1 METAD
6 RSWRRGEGA
15 REAGRAGEAVTA
27 YRRTLALVPDFA
39 PAHANL
45 ALVLGAMG
53 AAEAEIRRAIA
64 LLPDHPLLRFNL
76 GNLLE
81 AAGRAGAGGA
91 FRRSLALDPA
101 QAATW
106 LNLGVA
112 VQGEGQLAKAEAAAG
127 RALALSPFYAEA
139 WNNLANVRRDQ
150 GRIRDALA
158 AYGQALALRPG
169 YADADRNRLAARL
182 YLDDDDEIA
191 GREAASFVSRHG
203 PRQAVLPAR
212 TPATRTD
219 ADPERPLRLGL
230 LSSDLG
236 DHPVGRN
243 MAGFIRHRDR
253 AAIGLAVYDSGR
265 RSEAESAWF
274 RARADLWRDVAPLD
288 DRTIAEIIRS
298 DRIDVLVGLAGR
310 FDRNR
315 PLVAAWRAAPVQ
327 AVMHDGGPSGMGAGV
342 MGAGD
347 DPAID
352 AWITDAV
359 LHPPDDRTSGDRASD
374 RAGGDRLVRLP
385 VFYNFQ
391 KPDRP
396 PPVRRPDPDI
406 VFGSF
411 SNPAKLSPPLLAA
424 WGRILA
430 HLPEARLQL
439 KYRACYGDPAVQAR
453 IRVAIAA
460 AGGNPARLVFLAAAE
475 DAESHLQ
482 RYGGIDLAL
491 DPFPFSGA
499 TTSFEALA
507 MGVPVLTFAGHA
519 AIGRTTAAIL
529 EPLGL
534 DELVAVSQEDY
545 VARALRLASDRSR
558 LGALRDEIPRR
569 LQRSSLLDGEAYA
582 AALSRAFRQLW
593 RDWCRKAG
601 A

>member
-15 REAGRAGEAVTA
+15 REAGRAGEAATA

-45 ALVLGAMG
+45 ALVLPATGATRV
-53 AAEAEIRRAIA
+53 AEAEIRRAIA
-64 LLPDHPLLRFNL
+64 LIPDHPLLCFNL

-101 QAATW
+101 QAAAW

-112 VQGEGQLAKAEAAAG
+112 VQGEGRLAKAEAAAG
-127 RALALSPFYAEA
+127 RALALSPLYAEA
-139 WNNLANVRRDQ
+139 WNNLANARRDQ
-150 GRIRDALA
+150 GRIRDALL
-158 AYGQALALRPG
+158 AYGRALALRPG

-191 GREAASFVSRHG
+191 GREAAFFVRRHG
-203 PRQAVLPAR
+203 PRQAVLPA
-212 TPATRTD
+212 TTEI
-219 ADPERPLRLGL
+219 DPERPLRLGF

-253 AAIGLAVYDSGR
+253 GLIGLAVYDSGR

-288 DRTIAEIIRS
+288 DRAIAEIIRS

-327 AVMHDGGPSGMGAGV
+327 LAMHDGGPSGMGEGAT
-342 MGAGD
+342 GAGD

-359 LHPPDDRTSGDRASD
+359 LHPSGAASGD

-430 HLPEARLQL
+430 RLPEARLQL

-453 IRVAIAA
+453 VRAAIAA

-534 DELVAVSQEDY
+534 DELVAVSEEDY

-558 LGALRDEIPRR
+558 LGALRDEIPGR

-582 AALSRAFRQLW
+582 AALSSAFRRLW